1 MPRDDLVASTQVQPY
16 LVLDAASGDGDER
29 VLVAEGVRH
38 RDDGL
43 EGVTLLAS
51 GRGAVEGL
59 IRGQRLKVERAR
71 HHIRREPV
79 AVVHHAQPEVSR
91 SSVPVY
97 HHSYPWRDAGSL
109 GGVERIIEEL
119 LDYHPRKVSEAPAG
133 HLLQRLEAQVLRRPR
148 L

>member
-79 AVVHHAQPEVSR
+79 AVVHHAQPEVSCA
-91 SSVPVY
+91 PVY
-97 HHSYPWRDAGSL
+97 HHSYLRRDAGSL
-109 GGVERIIEEL
+109 GSVERIIEEL
-119 LDYHPRKVSEAPAG
+119 LDYHPRKVCEAPAG

>member
-1 MPRDDLVASTQVQPY
+1 MPRDDLVAGAQAQPY
-16 LVLDAASGDGDER
+16 LVLEAASGDGDER
-29 VLVAEGVRH
+29 VLVAEGVGH

-43 EGVTLLAS
+43 EGVPLLAS

-71 HHIRREPV
+71 HHIRRETV
-79 AVVHHAQPEVSR
+79 AVVHDAQPEASS
-91 SSVPVY
+91 SSVLVY
-97 HHSYPWRDAGSL
+97 HYLYLWRAAGSL
-109 GGVERIIEEL
+109 DSVERIIEEL

-133 HLLQRLEAQVLRRPR
+133 HLLQRLEAQVLRHAQ